1 MKTKVRLNAFI
12 LSLFFNNLMVTKRY
26 SVPRILKIEIFL
38 VLYSGKISIFVAT
51 IMEVVAQLVR
61 ASVCGTEGRGFE
73 TPRPPQVGGFVYASR
88 QTHPLFFIWARSVV
102 CSCRRASS
110 SMAEQ
115 RTLNPQVLGSNPR
128 GRTTST

>member
-12 LSLFFNNLMVTKRY
+12 RSLFFNNLFVTKRY
-26 SVPRILKIEIFL
+26 SVSQILKIEIFL

-73 TPRPPQVGGFVYASR
+73 TRLPPILKRLIKFG
-88 QTHPLFFIWARSVV
+88 LFYF
-102 CSCRRASS
+102 CKLF
-110 SMAEQ
+110 EKD
-115 RTLNPQVLGSNPR
+115 
-128 GRTTST
+128 